1 MKTQYNR
8 GIIACMLILMLIF
21 TACSSSKEKLNEQI
35 AKTEKEI
42 SQQYDTVKMRQ
53 LVELYQEYVQEFP
66 KDSLSGEY
74 LFRSGSLNMTLGKG
88 ADALRDFTNFI
99 NLFPQN
105 NLLPE
110 AYYYKAHIYENI
122 MFDFV
127 VAKTAYYDFLARY
140 PEHKLAMDAT
150 FSLQYLGKSTDEI
163 IALFEQTLS
172 DTTEQLQ

>member
-1 MKTQYNR
+1 MKTT
-8 GIIACMLILMLIF
+8 IKIVSVLILSIVIA
-21 TACSSSKEKLNEQI
+21 ACSSSKEKLNEQI
-35 AKTEKEI
+35 AKTEQEVA
-42 SQQYDTVKMRQ
+42 QQYDTAKMNN
-53 LVELYQEYVQEFP
+53 LVTLYQRYVNEFP

-88 ADALRDFTNFI
+88 PDALRDFTNFI

-105 NLLPE
+105 KLLPE
-110 AYYYKAHIYENI
+110 AYYYKAHIYENV

-127 VAKTAYYDFLARY
+127 AAKTAYYDFLARY

>member
-1 MKTQYNR
+1 
-8 GIIACMLILMLIF
+8 MLMLMLIF

-88 ADALRDFTNFI
+88 ADASPRPDFFQEVRGRGVRRLR
-99 NLFPQN
+99 
-105 NLLPE
+105 
-110 AYYYKAHIYENI
+110 
-122 MFDFV
+122 
-127 VAKTAYYDFLARY
+127 R
-140 PEHKLAMDAT
+140 
-150 FSLQYLGKSTDEI
+150 
-163 IALFEQTLS
+163 
-172 DTTEQLQ
+172 